1 MRHRRWVSSA
11 VFALLCSAVEPAFAQ
26 DLPKLSVAD
35 ETADETVD
43 QTDATLDFVVS
54 LSASASGEVT
64 VDYAT
69 SDGTAVA
76 VDDYEAAS
84 GTRTFAAGTV
94 EQTISVSLVDDSL
107 DELQETLDLTLS
119 DPVGATIDDG
129 VATGTIKDDD
139 PEPELT
145 ARGVAAYTYDAL
157 WVFEGEDVTVAVRL
171 SDPSG
176 RTITVD
182 YATMPETSWGTN
194 AAEAGSDYT
203 HMAATLTFDPGERS
217 KTIAVKTNNDNVFE
231 GFEEFR
237 IGFSNPQG
245 ATLYQRSGLVIIG
258 SPAMYLDIFMWDDES
273 APSVTLGDAADVES
287 AGELAFSVTLTGP
300 IEASMTY
307 STADGTAVGGED
319 YTAATDATL
328 SFGPG
333 VISNTIRIA
342 VDDDDVV
349 EAATETFSV
358 RLSQTYSPLI
368 SSVGD
373 LEATGTIQDDDGAAR
388 LFIGDASAS
397 EGDGTLSFT
406 VILGGQSG
414 SSVTVDYATAGATA
428 TAGEDYTETSGTL
441 TFASGDIRKTIPVPL
456 RENDRYEASETFSMS
471 LSGAVGATLDDGT
484 GTGTIHD
491 DDESPLMTIHG
502 SEGPESG
509 LLDFVVTLST
519 ASGAAASVDYLTD
532 QDFLAYDPP
541 AFSLAD
547 AGSDFEYQ
555 EGALTFA
562 PGETSKTIRVVVLE
576 DLVDEPNE
584 AVIVTLEHP
593 VNARFQFRYG
603 SDTCPWSGCVNACCD
618 CGTILDDDE
627 AELSIVDASGP
638 ENASHLEF
646 EVSLGAQTGNS
657 VTVSYDTS
665 DATAI
670 AGEDYEAASGTL
682 TFQAGTVLRT
692 IPVLPVDDDRAEPTE
707 TFVVKLS
714 SPVGATL
721 ADAEGIGTITDND
734 DPPEVSIGDAEGTE
748 GESAAFEVILGEA
761 SGREVTVAFGT
772 SDGTAA
778 GGEDYETVAG
788 ILTFAPGDLARAV
801 PVELKLDGKDEPDE
815 TFTVDLSSASN
826 ATLGTAVGTGTI
838 EDADDPPALSVGA
851 ASGVE
856 GSTAGFAVVLD
867 AASDFEIEVDYA
879 TSDGTAVAGE
889 DYEAASGTLTFAP
902 GEKARTVPVSLS
914 DDVEDEPAE
923 TFSLALSMPV
933 DATVAVGVA
942 TGTIID
948 NDDPPEVSIGDA
960 EGAEGESAAF
970 EVILGEASGREVTV
984 AFGTS
989 DGTAAGGEDYETVA
1003 GILTFAPG
1011 DLARA
1016 VPVELKLDG
1025 KDEPDE
1031 TFTVELSSASN
1042 ATLGTAV
1049 GTGTIEDAD
1058 DPPALSVGAAS
1069 GVEGSKPGF
1078 AVILDAA
1085 SDFEIEV
1092 DYATSDGTAVAGEDY
1107 EAASGTL
1114 TFAPGEKARTV
1125 PVSLSDDVEDE
1136 PAETFSLALSMPVDA
1151 TVAVGVATGTIIDN
1165 DDPPEVSIGDAEG
1178 PEGESA
1184 AFEVILGEA
1193 SGREVT
1199 VAFGTSDGTAAGGED
1214 YETVAGILTFAPGDL
1229 ARAVPVELKLDGK
1242 DEPDETFTVE
1252 LSSASNAT
1260 LGTAVGTGTIEDADD
1275 PPALSVGA
1283 ASGVEGSTA
1292 GFAVILDA
1300 ASDFEIEVDYA
1311 TSDGTAVAGE
1321 DYEAASGT
1329 LTFAPGEKART
1340 VPVSLSDDVEDEPAE
1355 TFSLALS
1362 MPVDA
1367 TVAVGVATGTIVDN
1381 DDPPAFSVAGGAG
1394 AEGDAVEFSV
1404 TLAGSSSRSATVS
1417 YATSDG
1423 TAVAV
1428 DDYVAAS
1435 GTLTFAPGESDRTL
1449 TVRLKDDD
1457 RDEPTETFAMTL
1469 SSPTNAT
1476 MDTATAD
1483 GTVIDND
1490 GAPQLS
1496 IAGAAGG
1503 EGDVV
1508 DFVVTLAGSTEQT
1521 VTVSYATKDGTAV
1534 ADEDYPASEGVL
1546 TFAPGESSRTVSV
1559 MLGDDAVHEP
1569 TETFTVTLSSPENA
1583 DIAVAS
1589 AVGRIADDDRLPTLS
1604 VVSGAGR
1611 EGAVAEFVVTLAGSG
1626 SEPATVGYATTDGTA
1641 VAGADYLA
1649 TEGALTFAPG
1659 GAAMTVPVTLLVDGV
1674 DEPDE
1679 TFVLQLRSPTNA
1691 TLAVGDAAGT
1701 IEDIDELPTLS
1712 VTGGEGVE
1720 GGTAEFAVT
1729 LVGSTS
1735 RPVSAAYATSDG
1747 SALSGI
1753 DYGPVRGVLTFAPG
1767 ESRRTV
1773 PVALVDDSTGEPDE
1787 TFTLALS
1794 SVRNAVVAVSSAT
1807 GTIIDDDDET
1817 ALSIAG
1823 GTDIE
1828 GGAVGFVVTLAGSG
1842 DRAVT
1847 VSYATSDRT
1856 AVADDDYEAASGT
1869 LTFAP
1874 GESSRTVSVS
1884 LVDDDRDEPTE
1895 NFAMTLSSAAN
1906 ATIHTATANGTI
1918 LDNDGAPRLSIGGAA
1933 GGEGDVLAFVVTLA
1947 GSSGQSVT
1955 VSYATGDGTAVA
1967 GEDYEAT
1974 EGVLTFAPG
1983 DPARTVSVSLLDD
1996 AVYEREE
2003 NFALELSS
2011 PANATLGTSTATGT
2025 IIDDDRAGKAPTKG
2039 RVLLFEPSADPDRQG
2054 FVRIINHSA
2063 EAGEILVEAVDDSG
2077 MRVGP
2082 VTLAIGAGEA
2092 THFNSDDLEAGNAR
2106 KGLPDGVGPPSAGI
2120 WRLELSSLLDIEV
2133 LSYARTSDGFVTS
2146 LHDTAPASAG
2156 VHRVVF
2162 LNPGGNVDQV
2172 SRLRLINPGTEDAF
2186 VTIAGTDDMGGM
2198 SAEVVVDIPAGTARE
2213 WTAAELESGT
2223 GTDGALGQGDGKWRL
2238 RISSGSP
2245 VVAMSLIES
2254 PTGNLTNL
2262 STLPRTPGGAE
2273 GTYMVPLFPSAS
2285 DTTGRQGFI
2294 RVVNHSGE
2302 AAEVRIEAF
2311 DNTVWE
2317 YGPLALA
2324 VGADEVASFNSD
2336 DLELGNEAKGL
2347 TGSTGAGEGDWWLEL
2362 SGDADIGVLSYIR
2375 TTDGFLTS
2383 MHDLVPEENGV
2394 HRVVFFNPAKN
2405 FNQVSV
2411 LWLVNTDDADAEA
2424 AITGVDDE
2432 GAMPGTAV
2440 RVAVPAGSSR
2450 KLTSAE
2456 LESGEADAIDSGAL
2470 GDGDGKWRLRVAS
2483 DRPILVVSLLENPTG
2498 HLTNLSTA
2506 PGRSA
2511 NPEQASALPSAEH
2524 LE

>member
-1 MRHRRWVSSA
+1 MILGEASGREVTVAFGTSDGTAAGGEDYETVAGILTFAPGDLARAVPVDLKLDGKDEPDETFTVDLSSA
-11 VFALLCSAVEPAFAQ
+11 SNATLGTAVGTGTIEDADDPPA
-26 DLPKLSVAD
+26 LSVGA
-35 ETADETVD
+35 
-43 QTDATLDFVVS
+43 
-54 LSASASGEVT
+54 ASGVEGSTAGFAVILDAASDFEIE

-69 SDGTAVA
+69 SDGTAV
-76 VDDYEAAS
+76 
-84 GTRTFAAGTV
+84 
-94 EQTISVSLVDDSL
+94 
-107 DELQETLDLTLS
+107 
-119 DPVGATIDDG
+119 
-129 VATGTIKDDD
+129 
-139 PEPELT
+139 
-145 ARGVAAYTYDAL
+145 
-157 WVFEGEDVTVAVRL
+157 
-171 SDPSG
+171 
-176 RTITVD
+176 
-182 YATMPETSWGTN
+182 
-194 AAEAGSDYT
+194 
-203 HMAATLTFDPGERS
+203 
-217 KTIAVKTNNDNVFE
+217 
-231 GFEEFR
+231 
-237 IGFSNPQG
+237 
-245 ATLYQRSGLVIIG
+245 
-258 SPAMYLDIFMWDDES
+258 
-273 APSVTLGDAADVES
+273 
-287 AGELAFSVTLTGP
+287 
-300 IEASMTY
+300 
-307 STADGTAVGGED
+307 
-319 YTAATDATL
+319 
-328 SFGPG
+328 
-333 VISNTIRIA
+333 
-342 VDDDDVV
+342 
-349 EAATETFSV
+349 
-358 RLSQTYSPLI
+358 
-368 SSVGD
+368 
-373 LEATGTIQDDDGAAR
+373 
-388 LFIGDASAS
+388 
-397 EGDGTLSFT
+397 
-406 VILGGQSG
+406 
-414 SSVTVDYATAGATA
+414 
-428 TAGEDYTETSGTL
+428 
-441 TFASGDIRKTIPVPL
+441 
-456 RENDRYEASETFSMS
+456 
-471 LSGAVGATLDDGT
+471 
-484 GTGTIHD
+484 
-491 DDESPLMTIHG
+491 
-502 SEGPESG
+502 
-509 LLDFVVTLST
+509 
-519 ASGAAASVDYLTD
+519 
-532 QDFLAYDPP
+532 
-541 AFSLAD
+541 
-547 AGSDFEYQ
+547 
-555 EGALTFA
+555 
-562 PGETSKTIRVVVLE
+562 
-576 DLVDEPNE
+576 
-584 AVIVTLEHP
+584 
-593 VNARFQFRYG
+593 
-603 SDTCPWSGCVNACCD
+603 
-618 CGTILDDDE
+618 
-627 AELSIVDASGP
+627 
-638 ENASHLEF
+638 
-646 EVSLGAQTGNS
+646 
-657 VTVSYDTS
+657 
-665 DATAI
+665 

-682 TFQAGTVLRT
+682 TFAPGEKARTV
-692 IPVLPVDDDRAEPTE
+692 PVSLSDDVEDEPAETFSLALSMPVDAT
-707 TFVVKLS
+707 VA
-714 SPVGATL
+714 VGVAT
-721 ADAEGIGTITDND
+721 GTIVDND
-734 DPPEVSIGDAEGTE
+734 DPPEVSIGDATGAE

-801 PVELKLDGKDEPDE
+801 PVDLKLDGKDEPDETFTVDLSSASNATLGTAVGTGTIEDADDPPALSVGAASGVEGSTAGFAVILDAASDFEIEVDYATSDGTAVAGEDYEAASGTLTFAPGEKARTVPVSLSDDVEDEPAETFSLALSMPVDATVAVGVATGTIVDNDDPPEVSIGDATGAEGESAAFEVILGEASGREVTVAFGTSDGTATGGEDYETVAGILTFAPGDLARAVPVDLKLDGKDEPDE

-942 TGTIID
+942 TGTI
-948 NDDPPEVSIGDA
+948 
-960 EGAEGESAAF
+960 
-970 EVILGEASGREVTV
+970 
-984 AFGTS
+984 
-989 DGTAAGGEDYETVA
+989 
-1003 GILTFAPG
+1003 
-1011 DLARA
+1011 
-1016 VPVELKLDG
+1016 
-1025 KDEPDE
+1025 
-1031 TFTVELSSASN
+1031 
-1042 ATLGTAV
+1042 
-1049 GTGTIEDAD
+1049 
-1058 DPPALSVGAAS
+1058 
-1069 GVEGSKPGF
+1069 
-1078 AVILDAA
+1078 
-1085 SDFEIEV
+1085 
-1092 DYATSDGTAVAGEDY
+1092 
-1107 EAASGTL
+1107 
-1114 TFAPGEKARTV
+1114 
-1125 PVSLSDDVEDE
+1125 
-1136 PAETFSLALSMPVDA
+1136 
-1151 TVAVGVATGTIIDN
+1151 
-1165 DDPPEVSIGDAEG
+1165 
-1178 PEGESA
+1178 
-1184 AFEVILGEA
+1184 
-1193 SGREVT
+1193 
-1199 VAFGTSDGTAAGGED
+1199 
-1214 YETVAGILTFAPGDL
+1214 
-1229 ARAVPVELKLDGK
+1229 
-1242 DEPDETFTVE
+1242 
-1252 LSSASNAT
+1252 
-1260 LGTAVGTGTIEDADD
+1260 
-1275 PPALSVGA
+1275 
-1283 ASGVEGSTA
+1283 
-1292 GFAVILDA
+1292 
-1300 ASDFEIEVDYA
+1300 
-1311 TSDGTAVAGE
+1311 
-1321 DYEAASGT
+1321 
-1329 LTFAPGEKART
+1329 
-1340 VPVSLSDDVEDEPAE
+1340 
-1355 TFSLALS
+1355 
-1362 MPVDA
+1362 
-1367 TVAVGVATGTIVDN
+1367 VDN

-1394 AEGDAVEFSV
+1394 AENAAAEFSV

-1428 DDYVAAS
+1428 
-1435 GTLTFAPGESDRTL
+1435 E
-1449 TVRLKDDD
+1449 
-1457 RDEPTETFAMTL
+1457 
-1469 SSPTNAT
+1469 
-1476 MDTATAD
+1476 
-1483 GTVIDND
+1483 
-1490 GAPQLS
+1490 
-1496 IAGAAGG
+1496 
-1503 EGDVV
+1503 
-1508 DFVVTLAGSTEQT
+1508 
-1521 VTVSYATKDGTAV
+1521 
-1534 ADEDYPASEGVL
+1534 
-1546 TFAPGESSRTVSV
+1546 
-1559 MLGDDAVHEP
+1559 
-1569 TETFTVTLSSPENA
+1569 
-1583 DIAVAS
+1583 
-1589 AVGRIADDDRLPTLS
+1589 
-1604 VVSGAGR
+1604 
-1611 EGAVAEFVVTLAGSG
+1611 
-1626 SEPATVGYATTDGTA
+1626 
-1641 VAGADYLA
+1641 
-1649 TEGALTFAPG
+1649 
-1659 GAAMTVPVTLLVDGV
+1659 
-1674 DEPDE
+1674 
-1679 TFVLQLRSPTNA
+1679 
-1691 TLAVGDAAGT
+1691 
-1701 IEDIDELPTLS
+1701 
-1712 VTGGEGVE
+1712 
-1720 GGTAEFAVT
+1720 
-1729 LVGSTS
+1729 
-1735 RPVSAAYATSDG
+1735 
-1747 SALSGI
+1747 
-1753 DYGPVRGVLTFAPG
+1753 
-1767 ESRRTV
+1767 
-1773 PVALVDDSTGEPDE
+1773 
-1787 TFTLALS
+1787 
-1794 SVRNAVVAVSSAT
+1794 
-1807 GTIIDDDDET
+1807 
-1817 ALSIAG
+1817 
-1823 GTDIE
+1823 
-1828 GGAVGFVVTLAGSG
+1828 
-1842 DRAVT
+1842 
-1847 VSYATSDRT
+1847 
-1856 AVADDDYEAASGT
+1856 DYEAASGT

-1874 GESSRTVSVS
+1874 GESHRTLPVS
-1884 LVDDDRDEPTE
+1884 LEDDDRHEPTE

-2262 STLPRTPGGAE
+2262 STLPRTPGRAE

-2285 DTTGRQGFI
+2285 DTTGRQGFV

-2317 YGPLALA
+2317 YEPLALA

-2362 SGDADIGVLSYIR
+2362 SGDADIEVLSYIR

-2411 LWLVNTDDADAEA
+2411 LWLVNTGDADAEA
-2424 AITGVDDE
+2424 TITGVDDE

-2440 RVAVPAGSSR
+2440 GVAVPAGSSR